1 MDTTSGRKREKMS
14 LSAAIQR
21 GCWRSAR
28 FGRCHPFYKGGA
40 RLLLTRGQRQD
51 FGCTAG
57 FAGEHWLFRC
67 AVRGVRE
74 TCVNFL
80 NHASLP

>member
-40 RLLLTRGQRQD
+40 RLLLTRGQQD
-51 FGCTAG
+51 CSARLKGWA
-57 FAGEHWLFRC
+57 R
-67 AVRGVRE
+67 VRARVK
-74 TCVNFL
+74 
-80 NHASLP
+80 AS